1 MGKRE
6 KKQIRGTSSR
16 PRLCVYRS
24 HNHIYAQVVD
34 DSTSKTLLSCST
46 LEANIKS
53 QLSSTANKEA
63 SSLVGKLLG
72 EKLLQNNIKQVVFDR
87 KNRQY
92 HGRLKALAEGVR
104 TMGVIL

>member
-24 HNHIYAQVVD
+24 NNHIYAQVVD
-34 DSTSKTLLSCST
+34 DSTARTVLSCST
-46 LEANIKS
+46 TEANIKS
-53 QLSSTANKEA
+53 QISNTANQEA
-63 SSLVGKLLG
+63 STLVGKLLG
-72 EKLLQNNIKQVVFDR
+72 EKLLANNIKEVIFDR

-104 TMGVIL
+104 TTGVIL